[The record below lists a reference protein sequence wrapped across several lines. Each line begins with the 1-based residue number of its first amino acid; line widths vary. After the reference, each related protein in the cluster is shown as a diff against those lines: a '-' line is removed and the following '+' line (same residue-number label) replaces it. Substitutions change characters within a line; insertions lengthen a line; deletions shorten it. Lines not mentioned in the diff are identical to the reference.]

1 MSTEAGDV
9 PEGIDPLPEVDA
21 PDASLP
27 PPDANPINPYGQP
40 GRPFV
45 RNAFVWGLLAG
56 LGLLFAYLL
65 YLGFLQASG
74 VLISI
79 LVAGFLAIGIN
90 PMVVRV
96 QRLVKRRGL
105 AVAIVALV
113 ILVVVCGGFGLLV
126 PPLVTEVD
134 NFVSALPGYIDN
146 LSHNR
151 FVNDLNEQY
160 QIVESVKKAVSAQ
173 NVTNAAGGILGV
185 VVSAFGTVFNG
196 IMVVILTFYFLAS
209 FDKLK
214 AGAYRLL
221 PAHRRERAQLLGDEI
236 LIRVGN
242 YTLGALGIAAI
253 AGVTS
258 FVFMLIVGIKY
269 AYALAL
275 IVAVFDLVP
284 QIGATIGAVIVS
296 LVGFATSLP
305 AGIACVVFFILYQ
318 QLENWIIY
326 PRMMSRS
333 VKVSDLGAIL
343 GLLIGAAL
351 FGIVGALMAV
361 PVVAAIQL
369 LVREVYIP
377 RQDLA

>member
-9 PEGIDPLPEVDA
+9 PEGIDPLPEA
-21 PDASLP
+21 DASESLP
-27 PPDANPINPYGQP
+27 TPPVNPINPYGQP
-40 GRPFV
+40 GRPFA
-45 RNAFVWGLLAG
+45 RNAFVWGVLAG

-90 PMVVRV
+90 PMVERV

-105 AVAIVALV
+105 AVAIVALI
-113 ILVVVCGGFGLLV
+113 ILIVVCGGFGTLV

-134 NFVSALPGYIDN
+134 NFINALPGYIDN

-173 NVTNAAGGILGV
+173 NVTNAAGGVLGV

-209 FDKLK
+209 FNKLK

-236 LIRVGN
+236 LMRVGN

-275 IVAVFDLVP
+275 IIALFDLVP

-296 LVGFATSLP
+296 LVGFATSIP

-361 PVVAAIQL
+361 PVVAAVQL